1 MRTMRRTP
9 PTQVSQRK
17 PRAHGKRPTRATRRT
32 SPLQPTT
39 TRRTRPVQP
48 ARSTRKS
55 AGRQPATRRWR
66 LRGSGSAACYDAA
79 SGREASCDREP
90 SAGLAAAQGERHA
103 CRANH
108 RCIRRIACADV
119 DASARR
125 DRLRMQRVRSNGG
138 TRVVRYFIL
147 RARVRIG
154 SDEAPLL
161 RRICVSSP
169 VVSTRCRLLRD
180 RVSRLEVKPSW
191 RRGHAA
197 PSVRIPNDFQH
208 AVFPNSV
215 APHPFQGNDATHA
228 PSSLQREIVSSA
240 MPLVRGPISPIA
252 AITIT
257 IAPAMN
263 ANTPTVPNPL
273 STAAITNDEK
283 IAEKRLHE

>member
-17 PRAHGKRPTRATRRT
+17 PRAHGKRPTRAIRRT
-32 SPLQPTT
+32 RPLQPTT
-39 TRRTRPVQP
+39 TRRTRPARP
-48 ARSTRKS
+48 AQSTGKS

-180 RVSRLEVKPSW
+180 RVSGLEVKPSW
-191 RRGHAA
+191 RRGDAAPRPLPREECPRLPFASRMISGMRFSRTASRPPSRGMTRRTRRAAFSGKSSRARCPWSAA
-197 PSVRIPNDFQH
+197 PSAR
-208 AVFPNSV
+208 SR
-215 APHPFQGNDATHA
+215 
-228 PSSLQREIVSSA
+228 PSR
-240 MPLVRGPISPIA
+240 SPSR
-252 AITIT
+252 
-257 IAPAMN
+257 P
-263 ANTPTVPNPL
+263 
-273 STAAITNDEK
+273 
-283 IAEKRLHE
+283 R